1 MKKILTLMVALLTAF
16 NLFAQ
21 DIIVTRDARRI
32 EAKIL
37 EVSSS
42 EVKYKE
48 VGNLDGP
55 TFVLTS
61 AEINTIIYSNGTV
74 KVYEQPAQQ
83 PVQQPVTNAG
93 YTTLNT
99 IPVAAGLPITKEDD
113 DIYVMGD
120 LRMSEDDYLKF
131 VKLNCKDAYDSYAS
145 GVALQA
151 VGFKFIGAG
160 AGLFGAGL
168 VWHMLGLFTFG
179 PYGSSY
185 SGLYD
190 YNLYKGFT
198 IAGEVLMGIGL
209 FGFIPASVPCLV
221 IGTVRKNNSHE
232 VYNEKCAATQ
242 QAKNTPIT
250 FGITSGANGIGVALN
265 F

>member
-1 MKKILTLMVALLTAF
+1 MKKILILTVALLTAF

-21 DIIVTRDARRI
+21 DIIITSDAKRI

-42 EVKYKE
+42 EIKYKE
-48 VGNLDGP
+48 FNNLEGP
-55 TFVLTS
+55 TFILTND
-61 AEINTIIYSNGTV
+61 ELNTVIYQNGTI
-74 KVYEQPAQQ
+74 KTFEHSAKPAPQ
-83 PVQQPVTNAG
+83 PVNNTG
-93 YTTLNT
+93 YNNYSSTPMAT
-99 IPVAAGLPITKEDD
+99 GLPITKEDN

-131 VKLNCKDAYDSYAS
+131 VKLNCKEAYDYYENGAS
-145 GVALQA
+145 LQSL
-151 VGFKFIGAG
+151 GFKFIGVG
-160 AGLFGAGL
+160 AGLFAGGL
-168 VWHMLGLFTFG
+168 VWHMLGLYTFG

-198 IAGEVLMGIGL
+198 IAGEVLMGVGL
-209 FGFIPASVPCLV
+209 FGFIPGAIPCLV
-221 IGTVRKNNSHE
+221 IGTIRKNNSHE
-232 VYNEKCAATQ
+232 VYNEKCAMTQ

-250 FGITSGANGIGVALN
+250 FGITSSPNGIGVALN

>member
-1 MKKILTLMVALLTAF
+1 MKKILTFMVALLTAF

-21 DIIVTRDARRI
+21 DIIITSDAKRI

-37 EVSSS
+37 EVSSN
-42 EVKYKE
+42 EIKYKE
-48 VGNLDGP
+48 FNNLEGP
-55 TFVLTS
+55 TFILTS
-61 AEINTIIYSNGTV
+61 DELNTIIYHNGTI
-74 KVYEQPAQQ
+74 KTFDHSAKQAPQ
-83 PVQQPVTNAG
+83 PVNNAG
-93 YTTLNT
+93 YNSYSAT
-99 IPVAAGLPITKEDD
+99 PVAAGLPITKEDD

-131 VKLNCKDAYDSYAS
+131 IKLNCKDAYTYYEN
-145 GVALQA
+145 GVNLQSL
-151 VGFKFIGAG
+151 GFRFLGAG
-160 AGLFGAGL
+160 AGLFAGGL
-168 VWHMLGLFTFG
+168 VWHMVGLFTFG
-179 PYGSSY
+179 PYASSSY
-185 SGLYD
+185 LYD
-190 YNLYKGFT
+190 YGLYKGFT
-198 IAGEVLMGIGL
+198 IAGEVLMGVGL

-242 QAKNTPIT
+242 QAKNTPVT

>member
-1 MKKILTLMVALLTAF
+1 MKKILTLMVVMLTAL

-21 DIIVTRDARRI
+21 DIIITSDAKRI

-42 EVKYKE
+42 EIKYKE
-48 VGNLDGP
+48 FNNLEGP
-55 TFVLTS
+55 TFILTND
-61 AEINTIIYSNGTV
+61 ELNTVIYQNGTI
-74 KVYEQPAQQ
+74 KTFDHSAKPAPQ
-83 PVQQPVTNAG
+83 PVNNAG
-93 YTTLNT
+93 YNNYSST
-99 IPVAAGLPITKEDD
+99 PMAAGLPITKEDD

-131 VKLNCKDAYDSYAS
+131 VKLNCKEAYDYYES
-145 GVALQA
+145 GVSLQA
-151 VGFKFIGAG
+151 AGWRLAGAG
-160 AGLFGAGL
+160 AGLFAGGL
-168 VWHMLGLFTFG
+168 IWHMVGLFTFG
-179 PYGSSY
+179 PYGSSRA
-185 SGLYD
+185 LYD
-190 YNLYKGFT
+190 YGLYRGFT
-198 IAGEVLMGIGL
+198 IAGEVLMGVGL
-209 FGFIPASVPCLV
+209 FGLIPGSVPCFV

-242 QAKNTPIT
+242 QAKNTPVT